1 MPGIS
6 MHPITSLLS
15 KTAMMKGVH
24 VMKKLVSC
32 LLVVMMLFTVAGA
45 FAEPTGMGR
54 FGQANILSR
63 FVKGTDPQTQD
74 IALQVESGNEASDL
88 VIRVDGDNLHLVS
101 RNNAVEDS
109 HVQLNPTG
117 IYVSA
122 DGTVSL
128 LRYATVTAAMQ
139 KIDDATNY
147 ETLREVEDTCRAL
160 IMSYTADKLRY
171 ETYSESDNPERLE
184 WAEQAKIR
192 ANSTAAKYNEY
203 YLKNSFVWKDNI
215 PDDIATE
222 LSYIP

>member
-1 MPGIS
+1 MEIKKP
-6 MHPITSLLS
+6 SLAIIIVV
-15 KTAMMKGVH
+15 AMLIGG
-24 VMKKLVSC
+24 L
-32 LLVVMMLFTVAGA
+32 
-45 FAEPTGMGR
+45 TGTY
-54 FGQANILSR
+54 FWN
-63 FVKGTDPQTQD
+63 
-74 IALQVESGNEASDL
+74 
-88 VIRVDGDNLHLVS
+88 
-101 RNNAVEDS
+101 
-109 HVQLNPTG
+109 
-117 IYVSA
+117 
-122 DGTVSL
+122 
-128 LRYATVTAAMQ
+128 RYGYAMQ